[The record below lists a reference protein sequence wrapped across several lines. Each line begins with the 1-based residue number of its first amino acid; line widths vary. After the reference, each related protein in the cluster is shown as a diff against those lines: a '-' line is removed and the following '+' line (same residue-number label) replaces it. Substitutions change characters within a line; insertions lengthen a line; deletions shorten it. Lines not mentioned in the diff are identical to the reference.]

1 MDCLLFRHGIAY
13 DREDW
18 RGNDQNRPLT
28 EKGRIRTR
36 QSSKGL
42 LALGLLPTHIL
53 SSPLTRARETATI
66 LRALMSA
73 APPLRVCPEL
83 KPEVPPRVVIAL
95 LNTLP
100 SDAVVLCVGHEP
112 QLSATAGILL
122 TGKVCHGLSL
132 KKAGACLLHLEGTVR
147 PAKGRLEWWLTAS
160 QLRALG

>member
-18 RGNDQNRPLT
+18 RGSDQKRPLT

-42 LALGLLPTHIL
+42 LALGLIPTHIL
-53 SSPLTRARETATI
+53 SSPLTRAHDTAKI
-66 LRALMSA
+66 VKALMST
-73 APPLRVCPEL
+73 APPLRICQEL
-83 KPEVPPRVVIAL
+83 HPEVPPRALIAL

-112 QLSATAGILL
+112 HLSATAGILL
-122 TGKVCHGLSL
+122 TGKRCTGLSL
-132 KKAGACLLHLEGTVR
+132 KKAGACSIHLEGSVR
-147 PAKGRLEWWLTAS
+147 PAKGHLDWWLTAS
-160 QLRALG
+160 QLRKLA